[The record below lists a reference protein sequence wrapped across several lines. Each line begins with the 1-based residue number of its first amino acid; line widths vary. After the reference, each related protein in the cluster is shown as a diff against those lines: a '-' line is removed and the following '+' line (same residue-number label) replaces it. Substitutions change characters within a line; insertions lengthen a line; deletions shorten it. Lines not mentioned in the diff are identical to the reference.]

1 MLELLRIQNYALIDE
16 LEIEFGPGFNA
27 LTGETGA
34 GKSIVVGALNLVLG
48 GRASSETVRE
58 GGGAAK
64 VEALFRLGKPAPRL
78 RALLKH
84 YEVELE
90 EDTLLLSR
98 VVTAEGRSRGYLGG
112 RLVPVSVLGEFGD
125 ELVDLH
131 GQHEHQSLLQP
142 ERQMELLDG
151 FGGTSELVVQ
161 VGALVGKVRELER
174 EMAALEGV
182 DQERARRLEYLRHEA
197 AEIAGA
203 ELKAGEE
210 EELRSRRNLIQNWE
224 RIAGLAGH
232 ARAVLY
238 EDEERPAITAL
249 DAAEADIQELTRLDG
264 RFQGYLEQL
273 AGARAA
279 VEEVAGEIRRFAEG
293 VEFDAEELERLNA
306 RLALLGELRR
316 KYGSTVEEV
325 MAYGERA
332 AAEVAAYEGRD
343 ERLASL
349 RVQRARALADALEM
363 AKGLSAKRQ
372 AAARRLDKQVTAV
385 LQELGMKGGA
395 FQTGLEPCDLGSG
408 GIDRVEFMLSANV
421 GEKVKVLR
429 QVASGGEISRIML
442 GLKAVFAGADHIP
455 SLIFDEID
463 AGVGGQIAR
472 KVADKMEAL
481 AASHQVICIT
491 HIAQIAAAAGR
502 HFHVAKS
509 VRHGRTSTAVSH
521 VDGEGRVVE
530 IARLLDGSASDVS
543 IKHARV
549 LLGL

>member
-16 LEIEFGPGFNA
+16 LEVEFGPGFNA

-48 GRASSETVRE
+48 SRASSEAVRE
-58 GGGAAK
+58 GAGQAK

-78 RALLKH
+78 RRLLRQ

-90 EDTLLLSR
+90 DDSLLVSR

-112 RLVPVSVLGEFGD
+112 RLVPVSVLAEFGD

-151 FGGTSELVVQ
+151 FAGTHEQVEQ
-161 VGALVGKVRELER
+161 VGALVGTVRELER
-174 EMAALEGV
+174 EIAALEGV
-182 DQERARRLEYLRHEA
+182 DQERARRLEYLKHEA
-197 AEIAGA
+197 AEIAAA
-203 ELKAGEE
+203 ELRAGEE
-210 EELRSRRNLIQNWE
+210 EELRSRRNLIQNAE
-224 RIAGLAGH
+224 HIASLAGH

-249 DAAEADIQELTRLDG
+249 DAAEADIRELARLDD
-264 RFQGYLEQL
+264 RFVVYVEQL
-273 AGARAA
+273 AAARAA
-279 VEEVAGEIRRFAEG
+279 VEEVAGEIRRFADG
-293 VEFDAEELERLNA
+293 LEFDAEELERLNG
-306 RLALLGELRR
+306 RLALLSELRR
-316 KYGSTVEEV
+316 KYGSSVEEV
-325 MAYGERA
+325 IAYGERA

-343 ERLASL
+343 ERLVAL
-349 RVQRARALADALEM
+349 RGQRTRALAEAM
-363 AKGLSAKRQ
+363 AAARGLSAKRQ
-372 AAARRLDKQVTAV
+372 AAARKLDKQVTAA
-385 LQELGMKGGA
+385 LQELGMKGGT
-395 FQTGLEPCDLGSG
+395 FQTALEACELGASG
-408 GIDRVEFMLSANV
+408 VDRVEFLLAANV
-421 GEKVKVLR
+421 GEKAKALR

-442 GLKAVFAGADHIP
+442 GLKAVFAGADRIP

-472 KVADKMEAL
+472 KVADKMAAL
-481 AASHQVICIT
+481 AQSHQVICIT

-509 VRHGRTSTAVSH
+509 VRHGRTSTAVTH
-521 VDGEGRVVE
+521 VEGEGRVVE

-549 LLGL
+549 LLGI